1 MLAQPQKT
9 SFTSEYITKTV
20 LNFIKKNPVLSIAFV
35 VALITMFIVPPDAQ
49 YLEYFDLR
57 TLSCLFGTL
66 AVVCALSNI
75 WFFRSI
81 SGKIVQV
88 FHNTRSVILALTYI
102 TLFGSMLIAND
113 MALITFLPLSYFV
126 LESTDNRK
134 YLAFTFVMQNVAANL
149 GGMLTPFGNPQ
160 NLYLYSYFGIPNV
173 EFVSIML
180 FPFILA
186 FTLIT
191 LLIFLFVK
199 PEVLAIHRVFQ
210 AKLSVFR
217 TTAYLILFALSIA
230 IVFNVIHYLI
240 GIGIIIAVLL
250 VMDRKALLQV
260 DYGLLLTFC
269 AFFIFS
275 GNMARIPAI
284 NDLIG
289 GFVSRSTLLSGVISC
304 QFISNVPTAI
314 LLSKFT
320 ENYAD
325 LLISVNIGGVGTL
338 ISSLASLIT
347 FRRYMKVDRPGIKK
361 YLLIFTVINFAL
373 LIIMTLVVS
382 FM

>member
-1 MLAQPQKT
+1 
-9 SFTSEYITKTV
+9 
-20 LNFIKKNPVLSIAFV
+20 
-35 VALITMFIVPPDAQ
+35 MFIVPPDAQ

-160 NLYLYSYFGIPNV
+160 NLYLYSYFGIPNG

-191 LLIFLFVK
+191 LLVFLFVK
-199 PEVLAIHRVFQ
+199 PDVLAIHRVFQ

-361 YLLIFTVINFAL
+361 YLLIFTLINFAL

>member
-160 NLYLYSYFGIPNV
+160 NLYLYSYFGIPNG

-191 LLIFLFVK
+191 LLVFLFVK
-199 PEVLAIHRVFQ
+199 PDVLAIHRVFQ

-361 YLLIFTVINFAL
+361 YLLIFTLINFAL

>member
-1 MLAQPQKT
+1 ML
-9 SFTSEYITKTV
+9 V
-20 LNFIKKNPVLSIAFV
+20 
-35 VALITMFIVPPDAQ
+35 
-49 YLEYFDLR
+49 
-57 TLSCLFGTL
+57 
-66 AVVCALSNI
+66 
-75 WFFRSI
+75 
-81 SGKIVQV
+81 
-88 FHNTRSVILALTYI
+88 
-102 TLFGSMLIAND
+102 
-113 MALITFLPLSYFV
+113 
-126 LESTDNRK
+126 
-134 YLAFTFVMQNVAANL
+134 
-149 GGMLTPFGNPQ
+149 
-160 NLYLYSYFGIPNV
+160 
-173 EFVSIML
+173 
-180 FPFILA
+180 
-186 FTLIT
+186 
-191 LLIFLFVK
+191 FLFVK

-230 IVFNVIHYLI
+230 IVFKVIHYLI

-325 LLISVNIGGVGTL
+325 LLISVNVGGVGTL

>member
-1 MLAQPQKT
+1 LHSLKKRL
-9 SFTSEYITKTV
+9 FTSEYITKTV

-66 AVVCALSNI
+66 AVVCALTNI

-88 FHNTRSVILALTYI
+88 FHNTRSVVLALTYI

-160 NLYLYSYFGIPNV
+160 NLYLYSFFGIPNG

-191 LLIFLFVK
+191 LLVFLFVK

-230 IVFNVIHYLI
+230 IVFNVVHYLI

-347 FRRYMKVDRPGIKK
+347 FRRYMKVDRSGIKK